1 LSLLARFLITLLTA
15 LTWLLRLLLGL
26 VVLATMLAALAWLLI
41 TLLAALTWVLRLLAR
56 LFVRPAVHLECSDRS
71 GLRYSL
77 KYLIGLWE
85 LQSNSAWPLYVPP
98 PMDSPEICRAPD
110 QR

>member
-56 LFVRPAVHLECSDRS
+56 LLSALLST
-71 GLRYSL
+71 
-77 KYLIGLWE
+77 LIVLTA
-85 LQSNSAWPLYVPP
+85 LVCA
-98 PMDSPEICRAPD
+98 IH
-110 QR
+110 

>member
-77 KYLIGLWE
+77 KYLIGCG
-85 LQSNSAWPLYVPP
+85 SY
-98 PMDSPEICRAPD
+98 SPTPRG
-110 QR
+110 RYMFRRRWTRTL